1 MARKRKLQ
9 ENPNQLSIF
18 DFVFDD
24 NPDQENKKR
33 NFSYLSPAFS
43 FQPEYIH
50 QFLIYGSNL
59 TNSRMKIATEFM
71 KQKTIEEIAEFL
83 KEIYIGGFG
92 IDSEIGKISAWY
104 SSDGIRLAKGE
115 NAQYISHAQIISWKE
130 AALQIY
136 EMLDKGIFLTEQELK
151 ECPRFEREEL
161 AQKLIF
167 LYSDFDDP
175 VKATALLAII
185 KNLKGWSFDEQLNEL
200 TDMLSYESCA
210 SILKD
215 QFDEFLYLYS
225 ENRDILRFHFHDCKD
240 IKKRLDEL
248 FLPRIQFHSSLH
260 QLPSINTFIT
270 DDEVNMDLLNGSGI
284 QHGKNRIY
292 DFFKEN
298 HSNQERALYLKK
310 EYGIGGH
317 SHALSRSYFSFQ
329 YHDAKGITYTKN
341 NCKDITLNWNQVAK
355 KIDYL
360 ISTER
365 YKKEIICTP
374 EKETEEVIAND
385 SEIWNLYD
393 MELEM

>member
-1 MARKRKLQ
+1 MSRKRKIQ

-18 DFVFDD
+18 DFIFEDYQGQE
-24 NPDQENKKR
+24 DQKT
-33 NFSYLSPAFS
+33 NFSNLSPAFS
-43 FQPEYIH
+43 FQTEYIN
-50 QFLIYGSNL
+50 QFLIYGSNS
-59 TNSRMKIATEFM
+59 THSRMKIATAFM

-83 KEIYIGGFG
+83 KKINIGGFG

-136 EMLDKGIFLTEQELK
+136 EMLDKEIFMTEQELK

-175 VKATALLAII
+175 VKATALLEII
-185 KNLKGWSFDEQLNEL
+185 KNLKGWSFDDQLNEL
-200 TDMLSYESCA
+200 TGMLSDESYA
-210 SILKD
+210 AILKD

-260 QLPSINTFIT
+260 ELPSINTFIT

-298 HSNQERALYLKK
+298 HSNQERALFLKK

-317 SHALSRSYFSFQ
+317 SHALSRSDFSFQ
-329 YHDAKGITYTKN
+329 HHDAKGITYTKN

-365 YKKEIICTP
+365 YKKEITYTP
-374 EKETEEVIAND
+374 EKETEEVIEDD
-385 SEIWNLYD
+385 SEICNLYD
-393 MELEM
+393 AELEI